1 MERYIPINGNHVK
14 ILRVPY
20 FNQSDSEW
28 LCVVYSLKMVLD
40 FYKNVHTTDKIREI
54 SPNTTRDELLGITK
68 TKIATGTQISQNL
81 IHSLNRAFPSMKFD
95 LKQTNYREIQQALDK
110 HNPVIVIYN
119 PAILFINE
127 EGPGHAGVV
136 IGMNDQMIILN
147 NPWYGPGFIVEK
159 TEFDRAW
166 EIEYN
171 TAIFI
176 QPNPQKRLDEDAGKV
191 D

>member
-1 MERYIPINGNHVK
+1 MERFIPINGNPIK

-40 FYKNVHTTDKIREI
+40 FFKNVHTTREIRER
-54 SPNTTRDELLGITK
+54 SPNTTRDELLGITR
-68 TKIATGTQISQNL
+68 TKIATGTQISENL
-81 IHSLNRAFPSMKFD
+81 IQSLNTAFPSLYFE
-95 LKQTNYREIQQALDK
+95 LKQTNYDTIQRALNK

-119 PAILFINE
+119 PSILFINE

-136 IGMNDQMIILN
+136 IGMNDQLIVLN
-147 NPWYGPGFIVEK
+147 NPWYGPGFYIEK

-171 TAIFI
+171 MAIFI
-176 QPNPQKRLDEDAGKV
+176 QPNAQKRLDEDAGKA